1 MRSDQRLV
9 CRLMRV
15 RSSQRGGGRDI
26 WDIERRQKMV
36 AFIEQNDGATVGE
49 LSRRYSV
56 SEATVRRDLIQLS
69 KDGLVERGHGG
80 AAPRRPRGS
89 QGLPELPVLERAGLR
104 VSEKRSIGRTAARYV
119 EDGDVILINGGTTT
133 AEMVPFLGAARDVTV
148 ITNGL
153 NIASLLA
160 PLTNIK
166 TVITGGVLRNS
177 ELSMLGAL
185 TEDALHNL
193 RADKLFM
200 SSPAIH
206 VDYGFSA
213 KEIIVLADH
222 TKFGNIA
229 MMRVAPIERVRRII
243 TDSGTSEE
251 VVAACEELGVE
262 VEVVSP
268 ESSGRISAGPT
279 AGSGR

>member
-1 MRSDQRLV
+1 ML
-9 CRLMRV
+9 
-15 RSSQRGGGRDI
+15 
-26 WDIERRQKMV
+26 DIERRQKMV

-213 KEIIVLADH
+213 DDMLEVESDRNMMASAKEIIVLADH

-243 TDSGTSEE
+243 TDSGTSGA
-251 VVAACEELGVE
+251 VVAACEEQGVE
-262 VEVVSP
+262 VEVVP
-268 ESSGRISAGPT
+268 TESSGRVSAAPP
-279 AGSGR
+279 AGSGRR

>member
-1 MRSDQRLV
+1 M
-9 CRLMRV
+9 
-15 RSSQRGGGRDI
+15 
-26 WDIERRQKMV
+26 DIERRQKMV

-49 LSRRYSV
+49 LSRKYAV

-69 KDGLVERGHGG
+69 KDGFVERGHGG
-80 AAPRRPRGS
+80 AVPRRLRRS

-104 VSEKRSIGRTAARYV
+104 VSEKRAIGRAAARYV

-153 NIASLLA
+153 GIASLLA

-166 TVITGGVLRNS
+166 AVITGGVLRNS
-177 ELSMLGAL
+177 ELSMLGML
-185 TEDALHNL
+185 TKDALHNL

-206 VDYGFSA
+206 VDYGFSADDMLEVESDRNMMASA

-243 TDSGTSEE
+243 TDSGTSGE
-251 VVAACEELGVE
+251 VVAACAEQGVE
-262 VEVVSP
+262 VEVVSMEGAGRTWAGP
-268 ESSGRISAGPT
+268 SARSGRL
-279 AGSGR
+279 

>member
-1 MRSDQRLV
+1 M
-9 CRLMRV
+9 
-15 RSSQRGGGRDI
+15 
-26 WDIERRQKMV
+26 DIERRQKMV

-69 KDGLVERGHGG
+69 KDGFVERGHGG
-80 AAPRRPRGS
+80 AVPRRLRRS

-104 VSEKRSIGRTAARYV
+104 VSEKRAIGRAAARYV

-153 NIASLLA
+153 GIASLLA

-166 TVITGGVLRNS
+166 AVITGGVLRNS
-177 ELSMLGAL
+177 ELSMLGML
-185 TEDALHNL
+185 TKDALHNL

-206 VDYGFSA
+206 VDYGFSADDMLEVESDRNMMASA

-243 TDSGTSEE
+243 TDSGTSGE
-251 VVAACEELGVE
+251 VVAACAEQGVE
-262 VEVVSP
+262 VEVVSMEGAGRTWAGP
-268 ESSGRISAGPT
+268 SARSGRL
-279 AGSGR
+279 

>member
-1 MRSDQRLV
+1 L
-9 CRLMRV
+9 
-15 RSSQRGGGRDI
+15 RGGRRGML
-26 WDIERRQKMV
+26 DIERRQKMV

-80 AAPRRPRGS
+80 AAPRRLRRS

-104 VSEKRSIGRTAARYV
+104 VSEKRAIGRAAARYV

-133 AEMVPFLGAARDVTV
+133 AEMVPFLGTVRDVTA

-160 PLTNIK
+160 PLTSIK

-206 VDYGFSA
+206 VNYGFSADDMLEVESDRNMMASA
-213 KEIIVLADH
+213 KEIIILADH
-222 TKFGNIA
+222 TKFGNTA

-243 TDSGTSEE
+243 TDSGTSRE
-251 VVAACEELGVE
+251 VVAACEEQGVE
-262 VEVVSP
+262 VEVVST
-268 ESSGRISAGPT
+268 ESLDRVSAGGS
-279 AGSGR
+279 AGFGGR

>member
-1 MRSDQRLV
+1 ML
-9 CRLMRV
+9 
-15 RSSQRGGGRDI
+15 
-26 WDIERRQKMV
+26 DIERRQKMV
-36 AFIEQNDGATVGE
+36 AFIEQNEGATVGE

-80 AAPRRPRGS
+80 AAPRRLRRS
-89 QGLPELPVLERAGLR
+89 QGLPELPVLERTGLR
-104 VSEKRSIGRTAARYV
+104 VSEKRAVGRAAARYV

-133 AEMVPFLGAARDVTV
+133 AEMVPFLGAARDLTV

-213 KEIIVLADH
+213 DDMLEVESDRNMMASAREIIVLADH

-251 VVAACEELGVE
+251 VVAACEEQGVE
-262 VEVVSP
+262 VEVVST
-268 ESSGRISAGPT
+268 ESSGRPT
-279 AGSGR
+279 TGSGRR

>member
-1 MRSDQRLV
+1 ML
-9 CRLMRV
+9 
-15 RSSQRGGGRDI
+15 
-26 WDIERRQKMV
+26 DIERRQKMV

-213 KEIIVLADH
+213 DDMLEVESDRNMMASAKEIIVLADH
-222 TKFGNIA
+222 TKFGNMA

-243 TDSGTSEE
+243 TDSGTSGE
-251 VVAACEELGVE
+251 VVAACEEQGVE
-262 VEVVSP
+262 VEVVSAK
-268 ESSGRISAGPT
+268 SSGRVSAGSP
-279 AGSGR
+279 AGSGRR

>member
-1 MRSDQRLV
+1 M
-9 CRLMRV
+9 
-15 RSSQRGGGRDI
+15 RGGSREML
-26 WDIERRQKMV
+26 DIERRQKIV

-80 AAPRRPRGS
+80 AAPRRPRKS

-104 VSEKRSIGRTAARYV
+104 VSEKRSIGRAAARYV

-213 KEIIVLADH
+213 DDMLEVESDRNMMASAKEITVLADH

-243 TDSGTSEE
+243 TDSGTSGE
-251 VVAACEELGVE
+251 VVAACEEQGVE
-262 VEVVSP
+262 VEVVST
-268 ESSGRISAGPT
+268 ESSGRVSASSP
-279 AGSGR
+279 ANSGRR

>member
-1 MRSDQRLV
+1 ML
-9 CRLMRV
+9 
-15 RSSQRGGGRDI
+15 
-26 WDIERRQKMV
+26 DIERRQKMV
-36 AFIEQNDGATVGE
+36 AFIEQNEGATVGE

-80 AAPRRPRGS
+80 AAPRRPRRY

-104 VSEKRSIGRTAARYV
+104 VSEKQTIGRAAARYV

-133 AEMVPFLGAARDVTV
+133 AEMVPFLDAARDVTV

-153 NIASLLA
+153 HIASLLA

-185 TEDALHNL
+185 TEDALRNL

-213 KEIIVLADH
+213 DDMLEVESDRNMMASAKEIFVLADH

-243 TDSGTSEE
+243 TDSGTSGA
-251 VVAACEELGVE
+251 VVAACEEQGVE
-262 VEVVSP
+262 VEVVST
-268 ESSGRISAGPT
+268 ESSGRVSAR
-279 AGSGR
+279 GSGRR

>member
-1 MRSDQRLV
+1 L
-9 CRLMRV
+9 
-15 RSSQRGGGRDI
+15 RGGSREML
-26 WDIERRQKMV
+26 DIERRQKMM
-36 AFIEQNDGATVGE
+36 AFIEQNEGATVGE

-56 SEATVRRDLIQLS
+56 HESTVRRDLIQLS

-80 AAPRRPRGS
+80 AAPRRLRRS

-104 VSEKRSIGRTAARYV
+104 VSEKQTIGRAAARYV

-133 AEMVPFLGAARDVTV
+133 AEMVPFLDAARDVTV

-153 NIASLLA
+153 HIASLLA

-213 KEIIVLADH
+213 DDMLEVESDRNMMASAKEIFVLADH

-243 TDSGTSEE
+243 TDSGTAGA
-251 VVAACEELGVE
+251 VVAACEEQGVE
-262 VEVVSP
+262 VEVVST
-268 ESSGRISAGPT
+268 ESSGRVSAG
-279 AGSGR
+279 GSGRR

>member
-1 MRSDQRLV
+1 ML
-9 CRLMRV
+9 
-15 RSSQRGGGRDI
+15 
-26 WDIERRQKMV
+26 DIERRQKMV

-49 LSRRYSV
+49 LSRKYAV

-69 KDGLVERGHGG
+69 KDGFVERGHGG
-80 AAPRRPRGS
+80 AVPRRLRRS

-104 VSEKRSIGRTAARYV
+104 VSEKRAIGRAAARYV

-153 NIASLLA
+153 GIASLLA

-166 TVITGGVLRNS
+166 AVITGGVLRNS
-177 ELSMLGAL
+177 ELSMLGML
-185 TEDALHNL
+185 TKDALHNL

-206 VDYGFSA
+206 VDYGFSADDMLEVESDRNMMASA

-243 TDSGTSEE
+243 TDSGTSGE
-251 VVAACEELGVE
+251 VVAACAEQGVE
-262 VEVVSP
+262 VEVVSMEGAGRTWAGP
-268 ESSGRISAGPT
+268 SARSGRL
-279 AGSGR
+279 

>member
-1 MRSDQRLV
+1 L
-9 CRLMRV
+9 
-15 RSSQRGGGRDI
+15 RGGRRGML
-26 WDIERRQKMV
+26 DIERRQKMV

-80 AAPRRPRGS
+80 AAPRRLRRS

-104 VSEKRSIGRTAARYV
+104 VSEKRAIGRAAARYV

-133 AEMVPFLGAARDVTV
+133 AEMVPFLGTVRDVTA

-160 PLTNIK
+160 PLTSIK

-213 KEIIVLADH
+213 DDMLEVESDRNMMASAKEIIILADH
-222 TKFGNIA
+222 TKFGNTA

-243 TDSGTSEE
+243 TDSGTSRE
-251 VVAACEELGVE
+251 VVAACEEQGVE
-262 VEVVSP
+262 VEVVST
-268 ESSGRISAGPT
+268 ESLDRVSAGGS
-279 AGSGR
+279 AGFGGR

>member
-1 MRSDQRLV
+1 L
-9 CRLMRV
+9 
-15 RSSQRGGGRDI
+15 RGGRRGML
-26 WDIERRQKMV
+26 DIERRQKMV

-80 AAPRRPRGS
+80 AAPRRLRRS
-89 QGLPELPVLERAGLR
+89 QGLPELQVLEREGLR
-104 VSEKRSIGRTAARYV
+104 VSEKRAMGRAAARYV

-133 AEMVPFLGAARDVTV
+133 AEMVPFLGATRDLTV

-200 SSPAIH
+200 SSPAVH
-206 VDYGFSA
+206 VDYGFSADDMLEVESDRNMMASA

-222 TKFGNIA
+222 TKFGNVA

-251 VVAACEELGVE
+251 VVAACEEQGVE
-262 VEVVSP
+262 VEVVST
-268 ESSGRISAGPT
+268 ESAGRVSAGPPS
-279 AGSGR
+279 GSGRR

>member
-1 MRSDQRLV
+1 L
-9 CRLMRV
+9 
-15 RSSQRGGGRDI
+15 
-26 WDIERRQKMV
+26 DIERRQKMV

-49 LSRRYSV
+49 LSRKYAV

-69 KDGLVERGHGG
+69 KDGFVERGHGG
-80 AAPRRPRGS
+80 AVPRRLRRS

-104 VSEKRSIGRTAARYV
+104 VSEKRAIGRAAARYV

-153 NIASLLA
+153 GIASLLA

-166 TVITGGVLRNS
+166 AVITGGVLRNS
-177 ELSMLGAL
+177 ELSMLGML
-185 TEDALHNL
+185 TKDALHNL

-206 VDYGFSA
+206 VDYGFSADDMLEVESDRNMMASA

-243 TDSGTSEE
+243 TDSGTSGE
-251 VVAACEELGVE
+251 VVAACAEQGVE
-262 VEVVSP
+262 VEVVSMEGAGRTWAGP
-268 ESSGRISAGPT
+268 SARSGRL
-279 AGSGR
+279 

>member
-1 MRSDQRLV
+1 M
-9 CRLMRV
+9 
-15 RSSQRGGGRDI
+15 
-26 WDIERRQKMV
+26 
-36 AFIEQNDGATVGE
+36 
-49 LSRRYSV
+49 
-56 SEATVRRDLIQLS
+56 
-69 KDGLVERGHGG
+69 
-80 AAPRRPRGS
+80 
-89 QGLPELPVLERAGLR
+89 PVLERAGLR
-104 VSEKRSIGRTAARYV
+104 ALEKRAIGRAAARYV

-133 AEMVPFLGAARDVTV
+133 AEMVPFLDAARDVTV

-153 NIASLLA
+153 HIASLLA

-177 ELSMLGAL
+177 ELSMLGVL
-185 TEDALHNL
+185 TKDALHNL

-213 KEIIVLADH
+213 DDMLEVESDRNMMASAKEIIVLADH
-222 TKFGNIA
+222 TKFGNVA

-251 VVAACEELGVE
+251 VVAACEEQGVE
-262 VEVVSP
+262 VEVVSAT
-268 ESSGRISAGPT
+268 SSGRVSAGSP
-279 AGSGR
+279 ARSGRR

>member
-1 MRSDQRLV
+1 MRCGSREML
-9 CRLMRV
+9 
-15 RSSQRGGGRDI
+15 
-26 WDIERRQKMV
+26 DIERRQKMV

-213 KEIIVLADH
+213 DDMLEVESDRNMMASAKEIIVLADH

-279 AGSGR
+279 AGSGRR

>member
-1 MRSDQRLV
+1 ML
-9 CRLMRV
+9 
-15 RSSQRGGGRDI
+15 
-26 WDIERRQKMV
+26 DIERRQKMV

-80 AAPRRPRGS
+80 AAPRRARRS

-104 VSEKRSIGRTAARYV
+104 VAEKRAIGRAAARYV

-133 AEMVPFLGAARDVTV
+133 AEMVPFLSAARDVTV

-153 NIASLLA
+153 HIASLLA

-177 ELSMLGAL
+177 ELSMLGVL
-185 TEDALHNL
+185 TQDALHNL

-213 KEIIVLADH
+213 DDMLEVESDRDMMASAKEIIVLADH

-229 MMRVAPIERVRRII
+229 MMRVAPIEGVRRII

-251 VVAACEELGVE
+251 VVASCEEQGVE
-262 VEVVSP
+262 VEVVSA
-268 ESSGRISAGPT
+268 ESSGRVSAGPP
-279 AGSGR
+279 ARSGRR

>member
-1 MRSDQRLV
+1 ML
-9 CRLMRV
+9 
-15 RSSQRGGGRDI
+15 
-26 WDIERRQKMV
+26 DIERRQKMV

-56 SEATVRRDLIQLS
+56 SEATIRRDLIQLS

-80 AAPRRPRGS
+80 AAPRRLRRS

-104 VSEKRSIGRTAARYV
+104 ASEKRAIGRAAARYV

-133 AEMVPFLGAARDVTV
+133 AEMVPFLGAKRDLTV

-185 TEDALHNL
+185 TKDALHNL

-200 SSPAIH
+200 SSPAVH
-206 VDYGFSA
+206 VDYGFSADDMLEVESDRNMMASA

-222 TKFGNIA
+222 TKFGNVA

-243 TDSGTSEE
+243 TDSGTLED
-251 VVAACEELGVE
+251 VVAACQEQGVE
-262 VEVVSP
+262 VEVVSA
-268 ESSGRISAGPT
+268 ESSGRVSAGSPVR
-279 AGSGR
+279 SGRR

>member
-1 MRSDQRLV
+1 ML
-9 CRLMRV
+9 
-15 RSSQRGGGRDI
+15 
-26 WDIERRQKMV
+26 DIERRQKMV

-80 AAPRRPRGS
+80 AAPRRPRRF
-89 QGLPELPVLERAGLR
+89 QGFPELPVLERAGLR
-104 VSEKRSIGRTAARYV
+104 VSEKRAIGRAAARYV

-133 AEMVPFLGAARDVTV
+133 AEMIPFLGAARDVTV

-153 NIASLLA
+153 HIASLLA

-213 KEIIVLADH
+213 DDMLEVESDRDMMASAKEIIVLADH

-243 TDSGTSEE
+243 TDSGTSGD
-251 VVAACEELGVE
+251 VVAACEEQGVE
-262 VEVVSP
+262 VEVVST
-268 ESSGRISAGPT
+268 EGSGKVSAGDS
-279 AGSGR
+279 AGSGRP